1 VIVTVVTDRLSGK
14 SIDLV
19 VAHIAA
25 IYLERLGENSAGAY
39 TITMSGGWTVR
50 CDKANGEKVRKALET
65 ASSPP
70 PQS

>member
-1 VIVTVVTDRLSGK
+1 MIVTVVTDKLSGA

-25 IYLERLGENSAGAY
+25 ISVDKLGANSSRAY

-50 CDKANGEKVRKALET
+50 CGRESGERVRKALT
-65 ASSPP
+65 TSS
-70 PQS
+70 SST